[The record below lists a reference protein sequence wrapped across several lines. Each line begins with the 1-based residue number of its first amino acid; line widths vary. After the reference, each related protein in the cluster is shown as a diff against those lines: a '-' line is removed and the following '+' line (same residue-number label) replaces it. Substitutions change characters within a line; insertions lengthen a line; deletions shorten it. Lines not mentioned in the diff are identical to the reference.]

1 MRQEAPKASC
11 AASVAAMPG
20 TASAAPVAWTGVRS
34 RTAIGSRAGK
44 LAQRGGD
51 GAGEAESGQQTRP
64 PLRRTRSVWEAGSRV
79 TRAQDLDEGT
89 QATDEQHPDGDEDK
103 GEDRHRQHLFGLLLG
118 SVIAV
123 NVIDRL
129 SLLRPGGAEVR

>member
-1 MRQEAPKASC
+1 
-11 AASVAAMPG
+11 V
-20 TASAAPVAWTGVRS
+20 
-34 RTAIGSRAGK
+34 
-44 LAQRGGD
+44 
-51 GAGEAESGQQTRP
+51 
-64 PLRRTRSVWEAGSRV
+64 
-79 TRAQDLDEGT
+79 QDLDEGT

-103 GEDRHRQHLFGLLLG
+103 GEDRHRQHLLGLLLG